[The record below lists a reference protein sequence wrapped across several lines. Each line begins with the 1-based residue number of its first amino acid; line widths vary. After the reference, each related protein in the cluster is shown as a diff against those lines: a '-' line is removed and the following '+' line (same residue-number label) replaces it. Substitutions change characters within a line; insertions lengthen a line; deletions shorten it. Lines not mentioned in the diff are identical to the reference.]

1 MKFSQDA
8 GICAEGGFEER
19 TLSRSEDFVIFKVEM
34 LPEKKKKKEPAGGSI
49 WEHVRKDSEA

>member
-8 GICAEGGFEER
+8 GICAEGRFEER

-34 LPEKKKKKEPAGGSI
+34 LPEKKKPAGGSI
-49 WEHVRKDSEA
+49 WEYVRKDSEA

>member
-8 GICAEGGFEER
+8 GICAEGRFEER

-34 LPEKKKKKEPAGGSI
+34 LPEKKKPAGGSI
-49 WEHVRKDSEA
+49 